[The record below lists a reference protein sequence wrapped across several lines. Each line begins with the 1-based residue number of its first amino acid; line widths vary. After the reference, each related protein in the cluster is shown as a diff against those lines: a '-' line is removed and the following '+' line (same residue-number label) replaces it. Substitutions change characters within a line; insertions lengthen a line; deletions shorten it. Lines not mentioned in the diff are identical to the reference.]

1 MRNGLIVGTAVALAG
16 LLGPAATTGP
26 TATASLPVAD
36 GLAPATSPNVV
47 LVVMDDMR
55 ADDLPWMPTVT
66 SEIAETGTQFT
77 SFYAPTPLCCPSR
90 ASMLRGQYPH
100 NTGILT
106 NAEPDGG
113 FAAFSAL
120 EDSTLAAWLDPT
132 YTTGYVG
139 KYLNG
144 YESSTQT
151 HVPPGWDFWN
161 GTTRTYH
168 YKAVLTNENGTV
180 VDHSGVNSPDL
191 FGEQA
196 IQFLDTVVANPEPF
210 FLELS
215 FVTPHN
221 GRPHNDGDGGIP
233 SPFVPPRDRD
243 TYTGPAHPTGPAYNE
258 VDMSDKT
265 GPAADLPP
273 LSPSQ
278 ESGIALRHQQR
289 REALA
294 SADRAV
300 GRVLAALDR
309 HGWSPN
315 TYVIFTSDNGFMSG
329 EHRLTHGKIQPYE
342 PAARVPL
349 LIAGPGV
356 PAGNSW
362 AAPAGMHDLAPTVL
376 EMAGMPAED
385 VDAEL
390 DGQSVLPTVDR
401 PDGDHDRA
409 VLVEQADLPIDP
421 EDGGQVRY
429 AAPRSVRQTDW
440 VYHAAVTDRWKL
452 IEWDQ
457 LGTYE
462 LYDLSADPDEIDNL
476 AYHPDHQERLAYMV
490 ERLER
495 LRWCKGADCG

>member
-77 SFYAPTPLCCPSR
+77 RFYAPTPLCCPSR
-90 ASMLRGQYPH
+90 ASLLRGQYPH
-100 NTGILT
+100 NSGILT

-113 FAAFSAL
+113 FAGFSPL
-120 EDSTLAAWLDPT
+120 EDSTLATWLDPT

-144 YESSTQT
+144 YEGSTQT

-221 GRPHNDGDGGIP
+221 GRPHTDGDSGWL
-233 SPFVPPRDRD
+233 SPWVRPRDRD
-243 TYTGPAHPTGPAYNE
+243 TYTGPVHPEGPAYDE
-258 VDMSDKT
+258 LDMSDKT
-265 GPAADLPP
+265 GPGADLPP
-273 LSPSQ
+273 LTEKDEAQ
-278 ESGIALRHQQR
+278 IAVRNQQR
-289 REALA
+289 RESLA

-300 GRVLAALDR
+300 RRVLAALDEHSR
-309 HGWSPN
+309 SSN
-315 TYVIFTSDNGFMSG
+315 TYVIFTSDNGQFLG
-329 EHRLTHGKIQPYE
+329 EHRISLGKSQPYE

-356 PAGNSW
+356 PAGNTW
-362 AAPAGMHDLAPTVL
+362 TAPAGMHDLAPTIL
-376 EMAGMPAED
+376 EMAGVPTEGL
-385 VDAEL
+385 DAEL
-390 DGQSVLPTVDR
+390 DGQSVLPTVER
-401 PDGDHDRA
+401 PEGDLNRA
-409 VLVEQADLPIDP
+409 VLLEQADLPIDP

-462 LYDLSADPDEIDNL
+462 LYDLRADPDEVDNL
-476 AYHPDHQERLAYMV
+476 AYHPRYRSQQQRMV
-490 ERLER
+490 EQLER
-495 LRWCKGADCG
+495 LRWCRASDCG

>member
-233 SPFVPPRDRD
+233 SPFLRQG
-243 TYTGPAHPTGPAYNE
+243 TE
-258 VDMSDKT
+258 VHR
-265 GPAADLPP
+265 AVRADLDRTRCA
-273 LSPSQ
+273 
-278 ESGIALRHQQR
+278 G
-289 REALA
+289 LA
-294 SADRAV
+294 
-300 GRVLAALDR
+300 
-309 HGWSPN
+309 
-315 TYVIFTSDNGFMSG
+315 G
-329 EHRLTHGKIQPYE
+329 EHGPQLR
-342 PAARVPL
+342 AA
-349 LIAGPGV
+349 A
-356 PAGNSW
+356 
-362 AAPAGMHDLAPTVL
+362 
-376 EMAGMPAED
+376 
-385 VDAEL
+385 
-390 DGQSVLPTVDR
+390 
-401 PDGDHDRA
+401 
-409 VLVEQADLPIDP
+409 
-421 EDGGQVRY
+421 
-429 AAPRSVRQTDW
+429 
-440 VYHAAVTDRWKL
+440 
-452 IEWDQ
+452 
-457 LGTYE
+457 
-462 LYDLSADPDEIDNL
+462 
-476 AYHPDHQERLAYMV
+476 
-490 ERLER
+490 
-495 LRWCKGADCG
+495 

>member
-1 MRNGLIVGTAVALAG
+1 VVLLA
-16 LLGPAATTGP
+16 AATAGP
-26 TATASLPVAD
+26 TATATVPMEEIPEPA
-36 GLAPATSPNVV
+36 GAPPNIVV
-47 LVVMDDMR
+47 VVMDDMR
-55 ADDLPWMPTVT
+55 TDDLPWMPTVT
-66 SEIAETGTQFT
+66 REIAEAGTQFT
-77 SFYAPTPLCCPSR
+77 RFYAPTPLCCPSR

-113 FAAFSAL
+113 FAAFSSL
-120 EDSTLAAWLDPT
+120 EDSTLATWLDPT
-132 YTTGYVG
+132 YRTGYVG

-144 YESSTQT
+144 YEDSTQT

-168 YKAVLTNENGTV
+168 YKAVLTNDNGRV
-180 VDHSGVNSPDL
+180 VDNSGVNSPDL

-196 IQFLDTVVANPEPF
+196 VQFIDSAVASPEPF

-215 FVTPHN
+215 LVTPHN

-243 TYTGPAHPTGPAYNE
+243 TYTGPVHPTGPAYNE

-265 GPAADLPP
+265 GPAADLPQ
-273 LSPSQ
+273 LSPQ
-278 ESGIALRHQQR
+278 DEEQIAVRFRQR

-300 GRVLAALDR
+300 RRVLAALDQQ
-309 HGWSPN
+309 GWSSN
-315 TYVIFTSDNGFMSG
+315 TYVIFTSDNGYMSG
-329 EHRLTHGKIQPYE
+329 EHRLTHGKVQPYE

-356 PAGNSW
+356 PAGNTW
-362 AAPAGMHDLAPTVL
+362 TAPAGMQDLAPTVL
-376 EMAGMPAED
+376 EMAGVSAD
-385 VDAEL
+385 HVRL
-390 DGQSVLPTVDR
+390 DGQSVLPTAER
-401 PDGDHDRA
+401 TEGDLGRA

-421 EDGGQVRY
+421 EDGGKVRY

-440 VYHAAVTDRWKL
+440 VYHAAVTQQWKL

-462 LYDLSADPDEIDNL
+462 LYDLSADPDEVDNL
-476 AYHPDHQERLAYMV
+476 ANHPDYQNQLAYMV
-490 ERLER
+490 ERLAQ
-495 LRWCKGADCG
+495 LRWCAGANCG